1 MLAPN
6 SHLKLFGKFRDMDYL
21 KVSLGPPY
29 HSICKKLRFDT
40 DNKTEV

>member
-1 MLAPN
+1 
-6 SHLKLFGKFRDMDYL
+6 MDYL

-40 DNKTEV
+40 DNKIEV